1 MIRRVFAVALAVLCL
16 LVGALAAGQKT
27 GTLKGKI
34 EGEKGKP
41 IAGAQVRVMSSRDRS
56 IKETATDI
64 AGEYSFELEPDDYS
78 VSFDAEGYQGGT
90 MVQMQQVEAGKETR
104 VKTVQLPKASRTSL
118 IRGAVFD
125 AGGLS
130 IAGARVKLVRV
141 ATDEEGKERKKVESF
156 SRDYTTNSKGEFAFR
171 LPSKRA
177 RYQLTAMH
185 GGYKPE
191 TKTVDVNEGE
201 AAPVA
206 FNLEPLKK

>member
-1 MIRRVFAVALAVLCL
+1 MIRRVFISALAVLSL
-16 LVGALAAGQKT
+16 LAAAFAAQKT

-56 IKETATDI
+56 VKEVTTDN
-64 AGEYSFELEPDDYS
+64 AGEYSFELEPDDYT

-90 MVQMQQVEAGKETR
+90 MVQMQQVEPGKETR
-104 VKTVQLPKASRTSL
+104 VKTIQLQKASRTSL

-125 AGGLS
+125 SGGLS
-130 IAGARVKLVRV
+130 VAGARVKLVRV
-141 ATDEEGKERKKVESF
+141 PTAEEEKERKKVESLN
-156 SRDYTTNSKGEFAFR
+156 RDYITNSKGEFAFR
-171 LPSKRA
+171 LPAKRA

-185 GGYKPE
+185 SDYKSE
-191 TKTVDVNEGE
+191 TKTVDVEEGE

-206 FNLEPLKK
+206 FNLEPLKKR

>member
-1 MIRRVFAVALAVLCL
+1 MSRRVFVSALAVFCL
-16 LVGALAAGQKT
+16 LGAAVAAQKT

-56 IKETATDI
+56 IKEVTTDN
-64 AGEYSFELEPDDYS
+64 AGEYSFELEPDDYT

-90 MVQMQQVEAGKETR
+90 MLQMQQVEAGLETR
-104 VKTVQLPKASRTSL
+104 VKTVQLQKASRTSL

-130 IAGARVKLVRV
+130 LAGARVKLVRV
-141 ATDEEGKERKKVESF
+141 PTAEEQKERKRIDSF
-156 SRDYTTNSKGEFAFR
+156 SRDYVTNSKGEFAFR

-185 GGYKPE
+185 GDYKSE
-191 TKTVDVNEGE
+191 TKTVDVEEGE

-206 FNLEPLKK
+206 FNLEPIKKQ